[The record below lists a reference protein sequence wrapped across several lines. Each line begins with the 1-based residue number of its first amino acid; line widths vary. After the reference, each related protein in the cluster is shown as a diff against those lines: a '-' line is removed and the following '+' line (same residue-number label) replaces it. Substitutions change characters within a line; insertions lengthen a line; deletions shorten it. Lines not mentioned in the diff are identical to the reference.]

1 MLKNILKVLFGNI
14 FSKLYPFLVLNLLGI
29 YINTSAVGVY
39 AFYITITSVSVAF
52 ITGGIAPILVRYL
65 AVDSEEKYI
74 PKIQILDF
82 SILLATILTILV
94 SVILIFFG
102 DKWLGFNVIDLKFFI
117 IFTIIGLVI
126 STLTKSAMVGLRD
139 YNKLV
144 GLDLVLTFFSM
155 LGLIITYII
164 SGFYDIKNFLQLS
177 TILALINGLLGLIYF
192 FAIRSNY
199 YIPYKIKTSTIKRL
213 FHFGWPALLS
223 ALMFSPVLLL
233 GKFILE
239 NNYGLE
245 AVGKFELTF
254 QWATMLLIVTGVIS
268 SLALPDMASLT
279 NSKIKMHEVYT
290 KYLKINIIVSLILS
304 VLIFLFFYINRIGWL
319 SFFPA
324 AKKISYLELTLVLVT
339 ALLISIWSV
348 QTKVCAA
355 FEQQLSVTKINSI
368 WIITCMSLIIL
379 VTPSYGVVGMMFSIV
394 ISWCI
399 LVTVFFIWNKKFL

>member
-14 FSKLYPFLVLNLLGI
+14 FSKIYPFLVLNLLGF
-29 YINTSAVGVY
+29 YIDTSAVGVY
-39 AFYITITSVSVAF
+39 AFYITITSVCVAF

-74 PKIQILDF
+74 PKIQVLDF
-82 SILLATILTILV
+82 SILSATILTLLV

-102 DKWLGFNVIDLKFFI
+102 DAWLDFNIIEMKFFI

-144 GLDLVLTFFSM
+144 GLDLILTFFSM

-164 SGFYDIKNFLQLS
+164 GGFYSIKYFLQLS
-177 TILALINGLLGLIYF
+177 TILALINGLLSLIYF
-192 FAIRSNY
+192 FSIRRSY
-199 YIPYKIKTSTIKRL
+199 YIPYKLKINTIKRL

-233 GKFILE
+233 GKFVLE
-239 NNYGLE
+239 NNHGLE

-268 SLALPDMASLT
+268 SLALPDMASLIT
-279 NSKIKMHEVYT
+279 SKIKMREVYT
-290 KYLKINIIVSLILS
+290 KYLKINTIVSLILS
-304 VLIFLFFYINRIGWL
+304 LLILLFFYMNRMSWL
-319 SFFPA
+319 NFFPA
-324 AKKISYLELTLVLVT
+324 AKNISYLELILVLVT

-355 FEQQLSVTKINSI
+355 FEQQLAVTKINSI
-368 WIITCMSLIIL
+368 WIITCMSLIVLI
-379 VTPSYGVVGMMFSIV
+379 TPSYGVAGMMFSIA
-394 ISWCI
+394 ISWCV
-399 LVTVFFIWNKKFL
+399 LVAVFFIWNKKFL

>member
-1 MLKNILKVLFGNI
+1 MLKNILKVLFGNV

-65 AVDSEEKYI
+65 AVDSEENYI

-94 SVILIFFG
+94 SGILIFFG
-102 DKWLGFNVIDLKFFI
+102 DKWLGFNIIDLKFFI

-144 GLDLVLTFFSM
+144 GLDLILTFFSM

-199 YIPYKIKTSTIKRL
+199 YIAYKIKTNTIKRL

-268 SLALPDMASLT
+268 SLALPDMTSLT

-304 VLIFLFFYINRIGWL
+304 LLIYLFFYINRIGWL

-399 LVTVFFIWNKKFL
+399 LVAVFFIWNKKFL

>member
-65 AVDSEEKYI
+65 AVDSEENYI

-94 SVILIFFG
+94 SGILIFFG

-126 STLTKSAMVGLRD
+126 STLTKSAMAGLRD

-199 YIPYKIKTSTIKRL
+199 YIAYKIKASTIKRL

-245 AVGKFELTF
+245 AVGRFELTF

-268 SLALPDMASLT
+268 SLALPDMTSLT

-304 VLIFLFFYINRIGWL
+304 LLIYLFFYINRIGWL